1 MDNMKNLLELMEA
14 SKDDLPEIYCD
25 MDQVLCNFIGGAEEA
40 IGMSFPQAD
49 KDDRWNVIA
58 NTKDFWATLEWMP
71 GAKRLYSFIQK
82 YDTHILSAY
91 SARDDNARSGKLK
104 WLGKNTKIKR
114 GKINLVKRADKQKYA
129 TTDGKPNVLIDD
141 YKKNIVEW
149 ESKGGIGVH
158 HTEVGKTV
166 AELKRLGFK

>member
-1 MDNMKNLLELMEA
+1 MKNLLEMMEA

-25 MDQVLCNFIGGAEEA
+25 MDQVLCNFIDGAEEV
-40 IGMSFPQAD
+40 IGKPFIQAD
-49 KDDRWNVIA
+49 KNDRWNKIS
-58 NTKDFWATLEWMP
+58 NTKDFWANLNWMP
-71 GAKRLYSFIQK
+71 GAKRLYLFIQK

-91 SARDDNARSGKLK
+91 SDRDGSSRPGKIK
-104 WLGKNTKIKR
+104 WLKKNTKIKR
-114 GKINLVKRADKQKYA
+114 GNINLVRRADKQKYA

-158 HTEVGKTV
+158 HTEVGKTL

>member
-1 MDNMKNLLELMEA
+1 LLKWILNLRLDEMKSLLDMVEA
-14 SKDDLPEIYCD
+14 SGDDLPDIYCD
-25 MDQVLCNFIGGAEEA
+25 MDQVLCNFLGGAEKA
-40 IGMSFPQAD
+40 IGMPFPQAD
-49 KDDRWNVIA
+49 KNGRWNAIRD
-58 NTKDFWATLEWMP
+58 TKDFWATLDWMP

-82 YDTHILSAY
+82 YDTNILSAY
-91 SARDDNARSGKLK
+91 SSSDTNSRSGKLK

-114 GKINLVKRADKQKYA
+114 G
-129 TTDGKPNVLIDD
+129 TTDGKPNILIDD

-149 ESKGGIGVH
+149 ESNGGIGVH